1 MRGDMLWIILC
12 IGAAM
17 CYVVVYDAGAS
28 YWIRPLA
35 RMTSE
40 GCTMLATRAGES
52 NGTVQSVLWTAAA

>member
-1 MRGDMLWIILC
+1 
-12 IGAAM
+12 M

>member
-1 MRGDMLWIILC
+1 MREDMLWIILC

-17 CYVVVYDAGAS
+17 WLCTMQGAS

-40 GCTMLATRAGES
+40 GCTMRATRAGES
-52 NGTVQSVLWTAAA
+52 NGTGQSALWTAAA